1 MITTITIFILILIF
15 IYGIRQNLLQQI
27 NKLSSYYKN
36 KFNYLYINDINSLKY
51 NETLVLLIIIIN
63 LYLLIF
69 NIVSTNILYNPCF
82 YMLCVNVIY
91 SLYTTSKLLNELKH
105 YNK

>member
-51 NETLVLLIIIIN
+51 NEILALLIIIIN

-82 YMLCVNVIY
+82 YMLCVNVMY
-91 SLYTTSKLLNELKH
+91 NLCTTSKLLNELKH